1 MKFLYVSFVT
11 DTAQYSGILKKIAGQ
26 TRGVAQLGWQADYL
40 CLKDNAVVLVPD
52 GASPVPRP
60 LPRGLRWR
68 AKQRAVTEEIC
79 RFVARGAYDAVYIK
93 GFLATPYGL
102 RIASR
107 AKVVNPACR
116 VIYEVATYPYWGEY
130 RRYFRDDFK
139 KRDFRSLAG
148 HLLEA
153 AQHCAAAPRMK
164 RSVDALA
171 VFGQPVERL
180 WGIPAVTID
189 NGISVERIR
198 LRGRPETFSAE
209 QIRLLG
215 VAGTS
220 VAHGYSRVIEGI
232 ARYRAEG
239 PVGRP
244 DVFFEIVGENETIRA
259 LQAQAARLGVGG
271 RVRFLGYRNAEQ
283 LQELYAGCDA
293 AVSTLAAYR
302 LGLRWLCPLK
312 SREYCAAGVPFLYA
326 YEDTLPLD
334 APFALKL
341 PNDPSPVN
349 MDAVVRFVENCRRHP
364 EISER
369 EREFAR
375 EHYDWKNIMKR
386 VLDFAQAAAV

>member
-171 VFGQPVERL
+171 VSRSRGCGESRPSLSTMASPWSGFGSVAGQRHFLRSRFVCSASRAPR
-180 WGIPAVTID
+180 WRTGIP
-189 NGISVERIR
+189 G
-198 LRGRPETFSAE
+198 
-209 QIRLLG
+209 
-215 VAGTS
+215 
-220 VAHGYSRVIEGI
+220 
-232 ARYRAEG
+232 
-239 PVGRP
+239 
-244 DVFFEIVGENETIRA
+244 
-259 LQAQAARLGVGG
+259 
-271 RVRFLGYRNAEQ
+271 
-283 LQELYAGCDA
+283 
-293 AVSTLAAYR
+293 
-302 LGLRWLCPLK
+302 
-312 SREYCAAGVPFLYA
+312 
-326 YEDTLPLD
+326 
-334 APFALKL
+334 
-341 PNDPSPVN
+341 
-349 MDAVVRFVENCRRHP
+349 
-364 EISER
+364 
-369 EREFAR
+369 
-375 EHYDWKNIMKR
+375 
-386 VLDFAQAAAV
+386 